1 MNARDKQTMTQF
13 YWPTGYVS
21 HHLDSVLS
29 SQIHL
34 HWQDGA
40 QDNLWETNNGR
51 DFFCTECPV
60 RETTKYSILH
70 LKCQIKWSV
79 HTHAHGST
87 ETQTLSSVRYR
98 LLTDR
103 DHDVKTWGIWKRF
116 RDDLSDVS
124 GLLVCDFVFVL
135 HMSCCI
141 PSSVFLFYLANAV
154 PRGGLRMFDGQGW
167 EKKKKKKRYR
177 LYAVGHQRTE
187 SRDTFCSEER
197 ALDHVLSTGRSL
209 CNI

>member
-70 LKCQIKWSV
+70 LKCQIKRSV

-167 EKKKKKKRYR
+167 EKKKKKKKVP
-177 LYAVGHQRTE
+177 AVCGGTPAHRKSWYILQWRKGTWP
-187 SRDTFCSEER
+187 RFVHWKVT
-197 ALDHVLSTGRSL
+197 L
-209 CNI
+209 